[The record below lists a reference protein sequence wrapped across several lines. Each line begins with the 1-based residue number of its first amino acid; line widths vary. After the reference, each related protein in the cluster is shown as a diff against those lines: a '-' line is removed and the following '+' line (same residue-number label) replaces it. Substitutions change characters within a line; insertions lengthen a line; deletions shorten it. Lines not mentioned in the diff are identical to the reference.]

1 MSQPAETFDELSVPE
16 QILHVQELWDRI
28 AAHPEKVPVTEAQRA
43 ELRRRLAAHRDDPTA
58 GRSWEDVRDA
68 LRAKR

>member
-1 MSQPAETFDELSVPE
+1 MSPPAKTFDELSVPE

-28 AAHPEKVPVTEAQRA
+28 AAHPEQVPVTEAQRA
-43 ELRRRLAAHRDDPTA
+43 ELRRRLAAHRDDPSS

-68 LRAKR
+68 LRPKR

>member
-1 MSQPAETFDELSVPE
+1 MSEPAKTFDELSVPE

-28 AAHPEKVPVTEAQRA
+28 AAHPEQVPVTEAQRA